1 MKFDNAAFE
10 TNVAQTMSTLDKLKA
25 ALKFDGASKGI
36 ADIEQTAKRMDLSP
50 AGAAVDALSARF
62 VAMSTIAI
70 TALSN
75 ITSKVIDVGIQMGKS
90 LSVDQ
95 ISSGFSEYETNINS
109 VQTILANTKAKG
121 STIDD
126 VNEALDK
133 LNKYSDQTI
142 YNFSEM
148 ARNIGTFTAAGVGL
162 DQSVNAIK
170 GIANLAAISGS
181 NSQLGHL
188 GSSLF
193 L

>member
-1 MKFDNAAFE
+1 MSSSVDNRVVAMKFDNAAFE

-95 ISSGFSEYETNINS
+95 ISSNDFGKHQSQR
-109 VQTILANTKAKG
+109 V
-121 STIDD
+121 
-126 VNEALDK
+126 
-133 LNKYSDQTI
+133 
-142 YNFSEM
+142 YN
-148 ARNIGTFTAAGVGL
+148 R
-162 DQSVNAIK
+162 
-170 GIANLAAISGS
+170 
-181 NSQLGHL
+181 
-188 GSSLF
+188 
-193 L
+193 